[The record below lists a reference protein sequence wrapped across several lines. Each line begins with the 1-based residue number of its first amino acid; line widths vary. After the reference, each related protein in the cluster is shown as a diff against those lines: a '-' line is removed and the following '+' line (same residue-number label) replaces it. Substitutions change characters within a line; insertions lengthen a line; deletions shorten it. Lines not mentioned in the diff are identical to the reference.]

1 VPQPTLAQLGTA
13 IRSLRKKRELTH
25 EDLAHESGFHRVSIS
40 RIERGKQDPSWTGIS
55 RIATA
60 LDVELVDLV
69 RLAGKQPAAG
79 K

>member
-40 RIERGKQDPSWTGIS
+40 RIERGEQDLSWTGLA

-60 LDVELVDLV
+60 LGVEPVDLV
-69 RLAGKQPAAG
+69 RLAGEQPTTSQ
-79 K
+79 

>member
-25 EDLAHESGFHRVSIS
+25 EDLAHESEFHRVSIS
-40 RIERGKQDPSWTGIS
+40 RIERGEQDLSWSGLS

-60 LDVELVDLV
+60 LEVELVDLV
-69 RLAGKQPAAG
+69 RLAGEAADQ
-79 K
+79 

>member
-1 VPQPTLAQLGTA
+1 MPQPTLAQLGSA
-13 IRSLRKKRELTH
+13 IRSLRKERKLTH
-25 EDLAHESGFHRVSIS
+25 EDLANEAGFHRVSIS
-40 RIERGKQDPSWTGIS
+40 RIERGEHNLSWTGLM

-69 RLAGKQPAAG
+69 RLAGEQPTIR